1 MNLQVTNLSKSFYYS
16 PVFQSFSLKIES
28 GEKIGLSGPNGS
40 GKTTLL
46 KMISG
51 IMSID
56 SGEIRIGENDVNSD
70 DPDPRKNL
78 YYLGHSVGLY
88 PSLTGHENLA
98 FISGLYGKTSRN
110 ISDILIKVKLGS
122 VQDKLV
128 KFYSQG
134 MLQRLKLATAIILDP
149 DILLLDEPLTGLDV
163 DGIKLFES
171 VIIEWNEL
179 RKTMI
184 IVSHDS
190 DWLRTNTDRI
200 IELKQC

>member
-1 MNLQVTNLSKSFYYS
+1 MET
-16 PVFQSFSLKIES
+16 
-28 GEKIGLSGPNGS
+28 
-40 GKTTLL
+40 
-46 KMISG
+46 
-51 IMSID
+51 
-56 SGEIRIGENDVNSD
+56 R
-70 DPDPRKNL
+70 
-78 YYLGHSVGLY
+78 H
-88 PSLTGHENLA
+88 
-98 FISGLYGKTSRN
+98 N
-110 ISDILIKVKLGS
+110 ISDVLGKVRLDS
-122 VQDKLV
+122 ADDKLV

-134 MLQRLKLATAIILDP
+134 MLQRLKLASAIILDP

-171 VIIEWNEL
+171 IIAEWNEL

>member
-171 VIIEWNEL
+171 VIVEWNEL

>member
-1 MNLQVTNLSKSFYYS
+1 VNLQVTNLSKSFYYS

>member
-149 DILLLDEPLTGLDV
+149 DILLLDEPLAGLDV

-171 VIIEWNEL
+171 VIVEWNEL

>member
-1 MNLQVTNLSKSFYYS
+1 
-16 PVFQSFSLKIES
+16 
-28 GEKIGLSGPNGS
+28 
-40 GKTTLL
+40 
-46 KMISG
+46 
-51 IMSID
+51 
-56 SGEIRIGENDVNSD
+56 
-70 DPDPRKNL
+70 
-78 YYLGHSVGLY
+78 
-88 PSLTGHENLA
+88 
-98 FISGLYGKTSRN
+98 
-110 ISDILIKVKLGS
+110 LIKVRLDS
-122 VQDKLV
+122 ADDKLV

-134 MLQRLKLATAIILDP
+134 MLQRLKLASAIILDP

-171 VIIEWNEL
+171 IIAEWNDL

>member
-1 MNLQVTNLSKSFYYS
+1 VNLQVTNLSKSFYQS
-16 PVFQSFSLKIES
+16 SVFQSFSLKMES
-28 GEKIGLSGPNGS
+28 GEKIGLFGPNGS

-56 SGEIRIGENDVNSD
+56 SGEIRIGEKDVNPD
-70 DPDPRKNL
+70 ELDPRKNV
-78 YYLGHSVGLY
+78 YYLGHFVGLY
-88 PSLTGHENLA
+88 PGLTGYENLT
-98 FISGLYGKTSRN
+98 FISGLYGKTSHN
-110 ISDILIKVKLGS
+110 ISRVLIKVRLDS
-122 VQDKLV
+122 AQDKLV

-134 MLQRLKLATAIILDP
+134 MLQRLKLASAIILDP
-149 DILLLDEPLTGLDV
+149 DVLLLDEPLTGLDA

-171 VIIEWNEL
+171 ILLKWHES
-179 RKTMI
+179 RKTII

>member
-16 PVFQSFSLKIES
+16 PVFESFSLSMES

-56 SGEIRIGENDVNSD
+56 SGVIKIGENDVSPD
-70 DPDPRKNL
+70 EPDPRKNV

-88 PSLTGHENLA
+88 PGLTGHENLS
-98 FISGLYGKTSRN
+98 FICGLYGKTNHN
-110 ISDILIKVKLGS
+110 ILGVLIKVRLDS
-122 VQDKLV
+122 SQDKLV

-134 MLQRLKLATAIILDP
+134 MLQRLKLASAIILDP
-149 DILLLDEPLTGLDV
+149 DILLLDEPLTGLDA

-171 VIIEWNEL
+171 VLLKWNETN
-179 RKTMI
+179 KTII

-190 DWLRTNTDRI
+190 EWLRTNTDRI
-200 IELKQC
+200 IDLKQC

>member
-1 MNLQVTNLSKSFYYS
+1 VNLQVTNLSKSFYQS

-56 SGEIRIGENDVNSD
+56 SGEIRIGEKDVNPD
-70 DPDPRKNL
+70 ELDPRKNV
-78 YYLGHSVGLY
+78 YYLGHFVGLY
-88 PSLTGHENLA
+88 PGLTGYENLT
-98 FISGLYGKTSRN
+98 FISGLYGKMNHN
-110 ISDILIKVKLGS
+110 ISSVLIKVGLDS
-122 VQDKLV
+122 AQDKLV

-134 MLQRLKLATAIILDP
+134 MLQRLKLASAIILDP
-149 DILLLDEPLTGLDV
+149 DILLLDEPLTGLDA
-163 DGIKLFES
+163 DGIKLFKSVLVKWHES
-171 VIIEWNEL
+171 
-179 RKTMI
+179 RKTII

>member
-56 SGEIRIGENDVNSD
+56 SGEIRIGENDLNPD

-88 PSLTGHENLA
+88 PGLTGHENLA

-110 ISDILIKVKLGS
+110 ISAILIKVKLGS

-149 DILLLDEPLTGLDV
+149 DILLLDEPLAGLDV

-171 VIIEWNEL
+171 VIVEWNEL

-200 IELKQC
+200 VELKQC

>member
-1 MNLQVTNLSKSFYYS
+1 MN
-16 PVFQSFSLKIES
+16 P
-28 GEKIGLSGPNGS
+28 
-40 GKTTLL
+40 
-46 KMISG
+46 
-51 IMSID
+51 
-56 SGEIRIGENDVNSD
+56 
-70 DPDPRKNL
+70 
-78 YYLGHSVGLY
+78 
-88 PSLTGHENLA
+88 
-98 FISGLYGKTSRN
+98 N
-110 ISDILIKVKLGS
+110 ISNVLIKVRLDS
-122 VQDKLV
+122 AHDKLV

-134 MLQRLKLATAIILDP
+134 MLQRLKLASAIILDP

-171 VIIEWNEL
+171 IIAEWNEL

>member
-1 MNLQVTNLSKSFYYS
+1 VNLQVTNLSKSFYQS

-56 SGEIRIGENDVNSD
+56 SGEIRIGEKDVN
-70 DPDPRKNL
+70 PDELDSRKNV
-78 YYLGHSVGLY
+78 YYLGHFVGLY
-88 PSLTGHENLA
+88 PGLTGYENLT
-98 FISGLYGKTSRN
+98 FISGLYGKMNHN
-110 ISDILIKVKLGS
+110 ISSVLIKVGLDS
-122 VQDKLV
+122 AQDKLV

-134 MLQRLKLATAIILDP
+134 MLQRLKLASAIILDP
-149 DILLLDEPLTGLDV
+149 DILLLDEPLTGLDA
-163 DGIKLFES
+163 DGIKLFKSVLVKWHES
-171 VIIEWNEL
+171 
-179 RKTMI
+179 RKTII

>member
-1 MNLQVTNLSKSFYYS
+1 MNLQVTNLSKLFYHS
-16 PVFQSFSLKIES
+16 PVFQSFSLKMES

-56 SGEIRIGENDVNSD
+56 SGEIRIGENDVNPD
-70 DPDPRKNL
+70 EPDPRKNV

-88 PSLTGHENLA
+88 PGLTGYENLT
-98 FISGLYGKTSRN
+98 FISGLYGKTSHN
-110 ISDILIKVKLGS
+110 ISSVLIKVRLDS
-122 VQDKLV
+122 AQDKLV

-134 MLQRLKLATAIILDP
+134 MLQRLKLASAIILDP
-149 DILLLDEPLTGLDV
+149 DILLLDEPLTGLDA

-171 VIIEWNEL
+171 VLVKWNES

>member
-1 MNLQVTNLSKSFYYS
+1 MNLQVTNLSKSFYHS
-16 PVFQSFSLKIES
+16 PVFQSFSLKMES

-56 SGEIRIGENDVNSD
+56 SGKIRIGENDVNPD
-70 DPDPRKNL
+70 EPDPRKNL

-88 PSLTGHENLA
+88 PGLTGYENLT

-110 ISDILIKVKLGS
+110 VSNVLIKVRLDS
-122 VQDKLV
+122 AQDKLV

-171 VIIEWNEL
+171 VIVEWNEL

-184 IVSHDS
+184 IVSHDFQ
-190 DWLRTNTDRI
+190 WLRTNTDRI

>member
-56 SGEIRIGENDVNSD
+56 SGEIRIGENDVNPD

>member
-1 MNLQVTNLSKSFYYS
+1 VNLQVTNLSKSFYQS

-56 SGEIRIGENDVNSD
+56 SGEIRIGEKDVNPD
-70 DPDPRKNL
+70 ELDPRKNV
-78 YYLGHSVGLY
+78 YYLGHFVGLY
-88 PSLTGHENLA
+88 PGLTGYENLT
-98 FISGLYGKTSRN
+98 FISGLYGKMNHN
-110 ISDILIKVKLGS
+110 ISSVLIKVGLDS
-122 VQDKLV
+122 AQDKLV

-134 MLQRLKLATAIILDP
+134 MLQRLKLASAIILDP
-149 DILLLDEPLTGLDV
+149 DILLLDEPLTGLDA
-163 DGIKLFES
+163 DGIKLFKSVLVKWHES
-171 VIIEWNEL
+171 
-179 RKTMI
+179 RKTII

-200 IELKQC
+200 IELK

>member
-1 MNLQVTNLSKSFYYS
+1 
-16 PVFQSFSLKIES
+16 
-28 GEKIGLSGPNGS
+28 
-40 GKTTLL
+40 
-46 KMISG
+46 MISG

-88 PSLTGHENLA
+88 PGLTGHENLA

-149 DILLLDEPLTGLDV
+149 DILLLDEPLAGLDV

-171 VIIEWNEL
+171 VIVEWNEL

>member
-1 MNLQVTNLSKSFYYS
+1 VNLQVTNLSKSFYYS

-149 DILLLDEPLTGLDV
+149 DILLLDEPLAGLDV

-171 VIIEWNEL
+171 VIVEWNEL

-200 IELKQC
+200 VELKQC

>member
-1 MNLQVTNLSKSFYYS
+1 VNLQVTNLSKSFYYS

-149 DILLLDEPLTGLDV
+149 DILLLDEPLAGLDV

-171 VIIEWNEL
+171 VIVEWNEL

>member
-1 MNLQVTNLSKSFYYS
+1 M
-16 PVFQSFSLKIES
+16 ES

-56 SGEIRIGENDVNSD
+56 SGEIRIGENDVNPD

-88 PSLTGHENLA
+88 PGLTGHENLA

-110 ISDILIKVKLGS
+110 ISDILIKVKLDS
-122 VQDKLV
+122 AQDKLV

>member
-1 MNLQVTNLSKSFYYS
+1 VNLQVTNLSKSFYQS

-56 SGEIRIGENDVNSD
+56 SGEIRIGEKNVNPD
-70 DPDPRKNL
+70 ELDPRKNV
-78 YYLGHSVGLY
+78 YYLGHFVGLY
-88 PSLTGHENLA
+88 PGLTGYENLT
-98 FISGLYGKTSRN
+98 FISGLYGKMNHN
-110 ISDILIKVKLGS
+110 ISSVLIKVGLDS
-122 VQDKLV
+122 AQDKLV

-134 MLQRLKLATAIILDP
+134 MLQRLKLASAIILDP
-149 DILLLDEPLTGLDV
+149 DILLLDEPLTGLDA
-163 DGIKLFES
+163 DGIKLFKSVLVKWHES
-171 VIIEWNEL
+171 
-179 RKTMI
+179 RKTII